1 MLITAFEPIS
11 CAMVLSALEHV
22 CCRRPDR
29 VVCTKAKIWI
39 RRTPAEVLMDVAMSE
54 VSDGALDVMNTI
66 NTGVLFTAILLMM
79 MQLVLR
85 LRTVNI

>member
-1 MLITAFEPIS
+1 
-11 CAMVLSALEHV
+11 MVLSALEHV

-66 NTGVLFTAILLMM
+66 NTGVLFIAMLLMM
-79 MQLVLR
+79 LHLVMR
-85 LRTVNI
+85 LRAVNI

>member
-1 MLITAFEPIS
+1 
-11 CAMVLSALEHV
+11 MVLSALEHV

-39 RRTPAEVLMDVAMSE
+39 RRTPVEVLMDVAMSE

-66 NTGVLFTAILLMM
+66 NTGVLFIAILLMM
-79 MQLVLR
+79 MQLVMR

>member
-1 MLITAFEPIS
+1 
-11 CAMVLSALEHV
+11 MVLSALEHV

-39 RRTPAEVLMDVAMSE
+39 CSTPAEVLMDGAMSE
-54 VSDGALDVMNTI
+54 VSDGALDVVNTI
-66 NTGVLFTAILLMM
+66 NTVSLLTVILLMM

-85 LRTVNI
+85 LRVR